1 MAKNKSFSGARSAPG
16 SATPK
21 RQEKKAASAE
31 TRMAPDPMAVVLPA
45 IAALAAVASI
55 ATIHWSAQDEIE
67 DRAKPKR
74 RVGAAL
80 RDLET
85 CCIGLSEVF
94 KRFQKIPRVF
104 AGDGPSSTAALKF
117 GTHTPRINADDA
129 RLYQKLVDDVASM
142 LVLAN
147 QNAFDVM
154 SAIEDGEIVA
164 PEDLFYG
171 FADCQ
176 EALNKVIVDRATL
189 RASVEIGV
197 ETSQKLTEYV
207 RELKKHLAV

>member
-1 MAKNKSFSGARSAPG
+1 M
-16 SATPK
+16 TL
-21 RQEKKAASAE
+21 
-31 TRMAPDPMAVVLPA
+31 VLPA
-45 IAALAAVASI
+45 ISALAAIASI

-67 DRAKPKR
+67 DRAKSKR
-74 RVGAAL
+74 RAGAAL

-85 CCIGLSEVF
+85 CCIGLTEIF
-94 KRFQKIPRVF
+94 KRFQRMPRVF
-104 AGDGPSSTAALKF
+104 AGDGPSATAALKF
-117 GTHTPRINADDA
+117 GTHTPRIDTDDA
-129 RLYQKLVDDVASM
+129 RNYQKLTDDVASM

-154 SAIEDGEIVA
+154 SAIEDGDIQA
-164 PEDLFYG
+164 PEELFFG

-197 ETSQKLTEYV
+197 ETSQRLTARV
-207 RELKKHLAV
+207 RELKGHLVTSMG